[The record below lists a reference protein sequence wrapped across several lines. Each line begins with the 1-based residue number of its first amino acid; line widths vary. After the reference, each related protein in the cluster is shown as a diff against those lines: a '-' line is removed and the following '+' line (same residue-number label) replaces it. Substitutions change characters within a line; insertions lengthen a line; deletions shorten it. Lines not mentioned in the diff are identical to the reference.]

1 MLDVR
6 TKNLI
11 LKRKHSEVAIS
22 VKKYIAGTDIT
33 NRSVWNAEAPILN
46 DEIIEIDD
54 SDSNIEE
61 NLILSLTLIKAV
73 LPR

>member
-11 LKRKHSEVAIS
+11 LKRKHPEVAIS

-61 NLILSLTLIKAV
+61 NLILSLPLIKAV